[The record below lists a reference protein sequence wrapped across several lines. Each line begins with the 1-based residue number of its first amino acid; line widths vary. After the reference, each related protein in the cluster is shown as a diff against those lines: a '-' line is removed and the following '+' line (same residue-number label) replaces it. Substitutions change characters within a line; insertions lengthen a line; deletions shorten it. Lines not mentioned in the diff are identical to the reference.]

1 MRTALALALMLSACA
16 PVMPASDAGS
26 DAAPAADATHPIVGT
41 WEATGAGTGTDSD
54 GGTVSGSYRVRLAFA
69 PDGTVTSDSSASAAG
84 CEFHTESARATWRI
98 TRSEELEI
106 SARSCTPAQR
116 ACPMSFASTGC
127 YLSDAF
133 GLQDGTWLLTATID
147 TLTIR
152 QRGAAMSRVF
162 TRVQ

>member
-1 MRTALALALMLSACA
+1 MRTALALALVLSACA
-16 PVMPASDAGS
+16 PVMPMGDAGS
-26 DAAPAADATHPIVGT
+26 DAAPAADATHPVVGT

-54 GGTVSGSYRVRLAFA
+54 GGTVSGSYRVRLVFA

-106 SARSCTPAQR
+106 SARSCAPAQR
-116 ACPMSFASTGC
+116 ACPMSFASMDC

-133 GLQDGTWLLTATID
+133 GLQDGTWLLTATSD